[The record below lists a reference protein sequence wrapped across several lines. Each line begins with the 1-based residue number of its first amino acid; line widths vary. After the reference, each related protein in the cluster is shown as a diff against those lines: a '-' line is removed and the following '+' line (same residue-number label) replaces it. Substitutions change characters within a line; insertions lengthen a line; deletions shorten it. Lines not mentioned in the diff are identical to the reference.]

1 MLLEISPH
9 VAPNV
14 GQAGTR
20 VVISGIANSFF
31 GDGSGLGGVTLAGVA
46 ATVTGFAT
54 TQVNVTAGAS
64 SSEVTGDVVVTSDTG
79 IAVTET
85 NGFTYSVDGT
95 IAAVEP
101 SQGVGGA
108 QVSIYGTDLQG
119 QGAAVVS
126 VTLSGVTA
134 TIVRQSNFLVV
145 VTAAASP
152 AGAAGAVVLTADSG
166 AVISLASSWTYATAG
181 DITSVNPASGAA
193 GAFVT
198 IAGSGLFSG
207 AASIA
212 TVTIAD
218 ADAEIISQNDT
229 VVVVRAG
236 LIAATGG
243 ATGDVVLTSVDGSIV
258 TETNGFT
265 YITQSDIHSISPANG
280 QYGTKVTI
288 TGVELLSGSA
298 SLSSVTL
305 AGVTVSSIVSQSATE
320 VVVIADASASAA
332 VGDVVLAAPNG
343 ASLELVNGWTY
354 VAKPVITGISPV
366 EGQIGTVVTITGTT
380 LLAGGASIDSAQLAG
395 SPVQEV
401 VSSNDTHVVVVA
413 AGNTSLTVGK
423 VLMVNDVEAEI
434 ESATN
439 LWTYLSSTSTI
450 NDVTPAS
457 GQSQTAVVIS
467 GSDLFGGGSAV
478 VSVSLAGAT
487 ATIVSQN
494 DTVVSVKAGEQ
505 RRWYRSCEAH
515 L

>member
-1 MLLEISPH
+1 MLFRSRDH
-9 VAPNV
+9 
-14 GQAGTR
+14 
-20 VVISGIANSFF
+20 
-31 GDGSGLGGVTLAGVA
+31 LAERHGCGCA
-46 ATVTGFAT
+46 
-54 TQVNVTAGAS
+54 
-64 SSEVTGDVVVTSDTG
+64 
-79 IAVTET
+79 
-85 NGFTYSVDGT
+85 
-95 IAAVEP
+95 
-101 SQGVGGA
+101 
-108 QVSIYGTDLQG
+108 
-119 QGAAVVS
+119 
-126 VTLSGVTA
+126 
-134 TIVRQSNFLVV
+134 
-145 VTAAASP
+145 
-152 AGAAGAVVLTADSG
+152 
-166 AVISLASSWTYATAG
+166 
-181 DITSVNPASGAA
+181 
-193 GAFVT
+193 
-198 IAGSGLFSG
+198 
-207 AASIA
+207 
-212 TVTIAD
+212 
-218 ADAEIISQNDT
+218 
-229 VVVVRAG
+229 AG

-243 ATGDVVLTSVDGSIV
+243 VTGDVVITSVDGSIV

-305 AGVTVSSIVSQSATE
+305 AGVTVSSIVSQSVTE
-320 VVVIADASASAA
+320 VVVIADSSASAT

-423 VLMVNDVEAEI
+423 VLMVNDVDAEI
-434 ESATN
+434 ESSTN

-450 NDVTPAS
+450 NDVTPSS
-457 GQSQTAVVIS
+457 GQSKTAVVIS

-494 DTVVSVKAGEQ
+494 DSVVIVTAASNAAGTGAVKLTSDAGATTVLDNGFEYVAVASVDSVVPSSGQLNTVVTITGSGLLGGGSSFATVTMAGTSTTVVSGNDTHVVVRVGSGTAGVGAVVLTATSGAVVSSGAAAWTQ
-505 RRWYRSCEAH
+505 LTDGNITSLSRSSGVLGVTVTISGTSLLGGAAGLSSVTLGGATASISSESATKVVVVAADAPAAAADDVVITATSGATVT
-515 L
+515 LADGWTYLSPAQLR